1 MSDNKNNRIDD
12 LRERMR
18 ALSEESSALKVQLK
32 RANERSAEL
41 SALCNDLALQLA
53 FMDISDKEQR
63 R

>member
-12 LRERMR
+12 LRERVR

-32 RANERSAEL
+32 QANERSAEL

-53 FMDISDKEQR
+53 FMDISDKKQR
-63 R
+63 P